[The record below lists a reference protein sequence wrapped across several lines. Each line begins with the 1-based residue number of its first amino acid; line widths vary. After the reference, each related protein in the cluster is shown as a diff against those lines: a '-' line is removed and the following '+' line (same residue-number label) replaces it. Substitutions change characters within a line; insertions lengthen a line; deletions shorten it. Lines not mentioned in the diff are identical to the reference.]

1 MIWFD
6 ASFVIVSCLFT
17 SLSVLKVT
25 TKDWQEEKGV
35 RVNCCPLPGA
45 SLGSNHKGICTCP
58 GVTMGEVEVLVLL
71 LGVAD

>member
-1 MIWFD
+1 
-6 ASFVIVSCLFT
+6 
-17 SLSVLKVT
+17 
-25 TKDWQEEKGV
+25 V